1 MLLPDHEIRR
11 LCQQHAMV
19 SPFNPELLNPASL
32 DVTLGSR
39 ILCEVPDSQQL
50 QLVDLNGF
58 TEEAPYLIQPGEW
71 FLAET
76 REIFNLPDHV
86 AAQFVLKSSRARE
99 GWDHAE
105 AGYADPGWFGSRLT
119 MELRNNRRLH
129 ALPVWPGLKIGQM
142 KFMLISGCVERSY
155 AITGRY
161 NADLGV
167 TASKG

>member
-58 TEEAPYLIQPGEW
+58 TEEAP
-71 FLAET
+71 
-76 REIFNLPDHV
+76 
-86 AAQFVLKSSRARE
+86 
-99 GWDHAE
+99 
-105 AGYADPGWFGSRLT
+105 
-119 MELRNNRRLH
+119 
-129 ALPVWPGLKIGQM
+129 
-142 KFMLISGCVERSY
+142 
-155 AITGRY
+155 
-161 NADLGV
+161 
-167 TASKG
+167 